1 MKMKKTLILMAAAA
15 SVVLTGCTEN
25 DLSGDTSLAKESS
38 SAIEF
43 SAKTRNAGA
52 TRATGGIVGD
62 ITTTTLKTGAHA
74 TAGFGVVSYMK
85 GTDGITDCYTTGP
98 AWVSSIPNFMW
109 NQKVAWNTTNSVW
122 SYSPVKFWPND
133 FSTSKV
139 DSKEPGSEDEEAWG
153 SQNAGKVSFF
163 AYAPWVDFPATTANS
178 IHGKD
183 KVSQKSPTADDDG
196 IVAMTANDNTGE
208 PQVYYVLS
216 NADVDH
222 AVDLLWGLRGNSSGY
237 SLANNTDD
245 ATKGNDY
252 NINLTKQSV
261 GESVNFLFKHAL
273 SKLGGHTPNNPAEAY
288 QTGLQIVLDVD
299 NGSLDNGVKT
309 GTAISGGVKQA
320 NTLVTVEKI
329 EIYDKA
335 TASATP
341 VDPVIYSPA
350 QSSDLIKSGWFN
362 IATGAWDLTTS
373 TTKGATY
380 SSVVDN
386 NKTVSGNGYALNA
399 NIKEATPTADVSGTT
414 FNNWKISDAVVTGV
428 TTTPQDVY
436 TNDSDVPSLV
446 LIPSSAD
453 AQTLVVRIKYIV
465 RTWDPNLNMAASG
478 SEGTWTKVTQ
488 TITNEVTI
496 PAGALKSNKYYK
508 LLIHLGLTSVKFT
521 ASVVDWEEAAGS
533 STGGTDNDDEN
544 FDKDVYLPSNTLST
558 TTSASTETVTS
569 ATVTAGTSKTYSVP
583 ADNGSDG
590 DVSFTIS
597 LSGINTTATAITA
610 VATGATTT
618 APTVDGY
625 TANGTSATITLTLPK
640 NTSTAETQTTTVTV
654 SSTGVDQTTVV
665 TLVQEP
671 K

>member
-1 MKMKKTLILMAAAA
+1 MKKTLILMAAASA
-15 SVVLTGCTEN
+15 FVLTGCTES
-25 DLSGDTSLAKESS
+25 DLSSDTSLAKESAP

-52 TRATGGIVGD
+52 TRATGGALGD
-62 ITTTTLKTGAHA
+62 ITTTVLKKENY
-74 TAGFGVVSYMK
+74 GFGVVAYMK
-85 GTDGITDCYTTGP
+85 GADGVDNCYNDANPPVWNT
-98 AWVSSIPNFMW
+98 SIPNFMW

-139 DSKEPGSEDEEAWG
+139 DSEEPGSEDKEAWG

-163 AYAPWVDFPATTANS
+163 AYAPWVDFPATTADG
-178 IHGKD
+178 IHDKD

-237 SLANNTDD
+237 SLANNETD

-273 SKLGGHTPNNPAEAY
+273 SKLGGHTKTGDPAGL

-299 NGSLDNGVKT
+299 NGSENDGVKP

-329 EIYDKA
+329 EIYDQA
-335 TASATP
+335 TAKSKGIENLSKNT
-341 VDPVIYSPA
+341 
-350 QSSDLIKSGWFN
+350 SDLINEGWFN
-362 IATGAWDLTTS
+362 IATGKWDLGTTA
-373 TTKGATY
+373 KVGATY

-386 NKTVSGNGYALNA
+386 AKMIDPDKFALNA
-399 NIKEATPTADVSGTT
+399 QIKEDVAGLQYVSGESKWKTT
-414 FNNWKISDAVVTGV
+414 AVSDGISGV
-428 TTTPQDVY
+428 TTTVQDVY

-446 LIPSSAD
+446 LIPSSD
-453 AQTLVVRIKYIV
+453 KAQTLVVRIKYIV
-465 RTWDPNLNMAASG
+465 RTWDPNLNTAASG

-533 STGGTDNDDEN
+533 STSGTDNDDEN
-544 FDKDVYLPSNTLST
+544 FDKDVYLPSNTLT
-558 TTSASTETVTS
+558 TTTEASTETVTS

-583 ADNGSDG
+583 ADNGSGG

-597 LSGINTTATAITA
+597 LSGINTSATAITA

-618 APTVDGY
+618 APSVTDYTV
-625 TANGTSATITLTLPK
+625 NGTTATITLTLPK
-640 NTSTAETQTTTVTV
+640 NTSPAETQTTTVTV
-654 SSTGVDQTTVV
+654 STTGADQTTVV

-671 K
+671 KTVTP

>member
-1 MKMKKTLILMAAAA
+1 MKKTLILMAAASA
-15 SVVLTGCTEN
+15 FVLTGCTES
-25 DLSGDTSLAKESS
+25 DLSGDTSLAKESAP
-38 SAIEF
+38 SAIQF
-43 SAKTRNAGA
+43 SAKTRDAGT
-52 TRATGGIVGD
+52 TRATGGSLGD
-62 ITTTTLKTGAHA
+62 ITTTVLKNANY
-74 TAGFGVVSYMK
+74 GFGVVAYHTIADNWAGASN
-85 GTDGITDCYTTGP
+85 T
-98 AWVSSIPNFMW
+98 VIPNFMW
-109 NQKVAWNTTNSVW
+109 NQKVTWDGTTNNCW
-122 SYSPVKFWPND
+122 TYTPVKFWPND
-133 FSTSKV
+133 FSTGNV
-139 DSKEPGSEDEEAWG
+139 DNQEGTDEGKNAWG
-153 SQNAGKVSFF
+153 SQNGGKVSFF
-163 AYAPWVDFPATTANS
+163 AYAPYVDFPATTADG

-196 IVAMTANDNTGE
+196 IVAMTANNADKE
-208 PQVYYVLS
+208 PQVYYILD

-222 AVDLLWGLRGNSSGY
+222 AVDLLWGIRGNSSGY
-237 SLANNTDD
+237 QLANGEGSTAATD
-245 ATKGNDY
+245 ASSVGDY
-252 NINLTKQSV
+252 NVNLTKQSV

-273 SKLGGHTPNNPAEAY
+273 SKLGGHTKNDDPAGL

-299 NGSLDNGVKT
+299 NGSENGGVKP
-309 GTAISGGVKQA
+309 GTAISGGAKQA

-350 QSSDLIKSGWFN
+350 QTSDLIKSGWFN

-399 NIKEATPTADVSGTT
+399 NIKEATPTANVTGTT

-446 LIPSSAD
+446 LIPSSTE

-465 RTWDPNLNMAASG
+465 RTWDPNLNVAASG
-478 SEGTWTKVTQ
+478 EANGTWTKVTQ

-533 STGGTDNDDEN
+533 STSGTDNDDEN
-544 FDKDVYLPSNTLST
+544 FDKDIYLPSNTIGT
-558 TTSASTETVTS
+558 VATASTEIVSS
-569 ATVTAGTSKTYSVP
+569 AEVAAGTSKTYSVP
-583 ADNGSDG
+583 ATGTFALTVTGLKNG
-590 DVSFTIS
+590 
-597 LSGINTTATAITA
+597 TTPTV

-618 APTVDGY
+618 AGSPTEAAENKSTV
-625 TANGTSATITLTLPK
+625 TVTLP
-640 NTSTAETQTTTVTV
+640 NNESEAETQTTTLTI
-654 SSTGVDQTTVV
+654 SGTTSGDASFSMTV
-665 TLVQEP
+665 TLVQVP
-671 K
+671 KVTVTP

>member
-1 MKMKKTLILMAAAA
+1 MAAASA
-15 SVVLTGCTEN
+15 FVLTGCTES
-25 DLSGDTSLAKESS
+25 DLSSDTSLAKESAP

-52 TRATGGIVGD
+52 TRTTGGAPGD
-62 ITTTTLKTGAHA
+62 ITTTVLKGENY
-74 TAGFGVVSYMK
+74 GFGVVAYMK
-85 GTDGITDCYTTGP
+85 GADGVDNCYNDANPP
-98 AWVSSIPNFMW
+98 AWNTSIPNFMW
-109 NQKVAWNTTNSVW
+109 NQKVYWNVTTNNTW
-122 SYSPVKFWPND
+122 TYSPVKFWPND
-133 FSTSKV
+133 FSTGNV
-139 DSKEPGSEDEEAWG
+139 DDKEGTGEDKEAWG
-153 SQNAGKVSFF
+153 SRNAGKVSFF
-163 AYAPWVDFPATTANS
+163 AYAPYVNFPAESSGDTEK
-178 IHGKD
+178 HGK
-183 KVSQKSPTADDDG
+183 KNVSEKSPTADTDG
-196 IVAMTANDNTGE
+196 IVAMTANNNNGE

-237 SLANNTDD
+237 SLANNTED

-273 SKLGGHTPNNPAEAY
+273 SKLGGHTPNDPTEAY

-299 NGSLDNGVKT
+299 NGSENGGVKP

-335 TASATP
+335 TASASP
-341 VDPVIYSPA
+341 VDPVIYNTT
-350 QSSDLIKSGWFN
+350 QTSDLIKSGWFN

-386 NKTVSGNGYALNA
+386 NQTVSGNGYALNA
-399 NIKEATPTADVSGTT
+399 NIKEATPTADVTGTT

-446 LIPSSAD
+446 LIPSSTE

-465 RTWDPNLNMAASG
+465 RTWDPNLNVAASG
-478 SEGTWTKVTQ
+478 EPNGTWTKVTQ

-533 STGGTDNDDEN
+533 STSGTDNADEN
-544 FDKDVYLPSNTLST
+544 FDKDVYLPSNTLT
-558 TTSASTETVTS
+558 TTTEASTETVTS
-569 ATVTAGTSKTYSVP
+569 ATVIAGTSKTFSAP
-583 ADNGSDG
+583 AANGD
-590 DVSFTIS
+590 FTIN
-597 LSGINTTATAITA
+597 LQDIDTNTSALGVT
-610 VATGATTT
+610 VTGATNEQKSGS
-618 APTVDGY
+618 PSY
-625 TANGTSATITLTLPK
+625 TAGESTGTVTVTLPE
-640 NTSTAETQTTTVTV
+640 NTHAGETQTTTVTIA
-654 SSTGVDQTTVV
+654 STGASPSQSTVV
-665 TLVQEP
+665 TIVQVAP
-671 K
+671 

>member
-1 MKMKKTLILMAAAA
+1 MKKTLILMAAASA
-15 SVVLTGCTEN
+15 FVLTSCTET
-25 DLSGDTSLAKESS
+25 DLSGGDTSLAKESAP
-38 SAIEF
+38 SAIQF

-52 TRATGGIVGD
+52 TRATGGSKGD
-62 ITTTTLKTGAHA
+62 ITTTVLKDENY
-74 TAGFGVVSYMK
+74 GFGVVAYMK

-98 AWVSSIPNFMW
+98 AWESSIPNFMW
-109 NQKVAWNTTNSVW
+109 NQQVTFSTDHWT
-122 SYSPVKFWPND
+122 YSPVKFWPND
-133 FSTSKV
+133 FSTGNV
-139 DSKEPGSEDEEAWG
+139 DNKAGTGEGQNALG

-183 KVSQKSPTADDDG
+183 KVSQKSPTAADDG

-237 SLANNTDD
+237 SLANNAEDV
-245 ATKGNDY
+245 TKGNDY

-320 NTLVTVEKI
+320 NTLVTVEEI

-335 TASATP
+335 TASAAP
-341 VDPVIYSPA
+341 VDPVIYDPA

-373 TTKGATY
+373 TTTGATY

-386 NKTVSGNGYALNA
+386 NKTVSGDGYALNA
-399 NIKEATPTADVSGTT
+399 NIKEATPTADVTGTT

-446 LIPSSAD
+446 LIPSSTA

-465 RTWDPNLNMAASG
+465 RTWDPNLNAAASG

-544 FDKDVYLPSNTLST
+544 YDKDVYLPSNTLDKST
-558 TTSASTETVTS
+558 DAVTETVS
-569 ATVTAGTSKTYSVP
+569 EATVEAGTSKTYSAK
-583 ADNGSDG
+583 ADNADFTLTVTGLKDG
-590 DVSFTIS
+590 ETPTV
-597 LSGINTTATAITA
+597 

-618 APTVDGY
+618 A
-625 TANGTSATITLTLPK
+625 SATVAASNSSTVTVNLPA
-640 NTSTAETQTTTVTV
+640 NDSEDETQTTTLTI
-654 SSTGVDQTTVV
+654 SGNKSDSTPFSMTV
-665 TLVQEP
+665 TLVQVQKVTVTP
-671 K
+671 

>member
-15 SVVLTGCTEN
+15 SVVLTGCTES
-25 DLSGDTSLAKESS
+25 DLSSDTSLAKESAP

-43 SAKTRNAGA
+43 SAKTRNAGV
-52 TRATGGIVGD
+52 TRATGGAPGD
-62 ITTTTLKTGAHA
+62 ITTTVLKGADY
-74 TAGFGVVSYMK
+74 GFGVVAYMK

-109 NQKVAWNTTNSVW
+109 NQKVYWDGTTNHTW
-122 SYSPVKFWPND
+122 TYSPVKFWPND
-133 FSTSKV
+133 FSNNGNV
-139 DSKEPGSEDEEAWG
+139 DNKEGTDEGKNAWG
-153 SQNAGKVSFF
+153 SQNAGKISFF

-273 SKLGGHTPNNPAEAY
+273 SKLGGHTTNTDPAGL

-299 NGSLDNGVKT
+299 NGSENGGVKP

-329 EIYDKA
+329 EIYDQ
-335 TASATP
+335 ASANTAG
-341 VDPVIYSPA
+341 ISNLTKTT
-350 QSSDLIKSGWFN
+350 SDLVKEGWFN
-362 IATGAWDLTTS
+362 IATGIWDLGGTAQV
-373 TTKGATY
+373 GATY
-380 SSVVDN
+380 SSTVDKDN
-386 NKTVSGNGYALNA
+386 STGTAGTLNA
-399 NIKEATPTADVSGTT
+399 QIKEGTPSAVTSGSPAVFNKWQIGTADVSG
-414 FNNWKISDAVVTGV
+414 V
-428 TTTPQDVY
+428 TTEPQDVY
-436 TNDSDVPSLV
+436 TNASDVPSLV
-446 LIPSSAD
+446 LIPSNT

-465 RTWDPNLNMAASG
+465 RTWDPNLNTAASG

-533 STGGTDNDDEN
+533 STGGTDNNDEN

-569 ATVTAGTSKTYSVP
+569 ASVAVKSSKMYSVP
-583 ADNGSDG
+583 AAAST
-590 DVSFTIS
+590 FTVT
-597 LSGINTTATAITA
+597 LTGIENSNTTATVTA
-610 VATGATTT
+610 VATGADAAV
-618 APTVDGY
+618 APTVTY
-625 TANGTSATITLTLPK
+625 TDAQTTGTVSIALNANSSNAETRTTTLTIK
-640 NTSTAETQTTTVTV
+640 TKEGGNDV
-654 SSTGVDQTTVV
+654 TTVV
-665 TLVQEP
+665 TLVQVP
-671 K
+671 AVP